1 MQAIQ
6 RARWRV
12 RDTLGERDRG
22 MRREKEREQNVPQS
36 PQQLL
41 SKIRPGVE
49 GGREGG
55 RGVMRRE
62 ARGE

>member
-22 MRREKEREQNVPQS
+22 MRREKERERAECAAVS
-36 PQQLL
+36 SAAL
-41 SKIRPGVE
+41 V
-49 GGREGG
+49 
-55 RGVMRRE
+55 
-62 ARGE
+62 